1 MPDTPI
7 DGISYDD
14 TVKQFVDMSMSVG
27 SKVVMAKPNEKLDD
41 IVRNA
46 YPQAKTIAS
55 NIAELTIATI
65 NPDTVAEAQDL
76 NGTDV
81 GVVYGQIGV
90 AENGCVWIPQ
100 DMKEKAVCFISEY
113 LVIVLPKSGIVN
125 NMHEAYDR
133 ISMPKTGLGTFISG
147 PSKTADIEQAL
158 VMGAQAARGVTI
170 VIWEEY

>member
-1 MPDTPI
+1 MTYKDELLEKLRRNTHEQYSMPDTPI

-55 NIAELTIATI
+55 NITELTIATI

-81 GVVYGQIGV
+81 GVVCGQIGV

-100 DMKEKAVCFISEY
+100 DMKEKAVCFIS
-113 LVIVLPKSGIVN
+113 
-125 NMHEAYDR
+125 
-133 ISMPKTGLGTFISG
+133 
-147 PSKTADIEQAL
+147 
-158 VMGAQAARGVTI
+158 
-170 VIWEEY
+170 

>member
-1 MPDTPI
+1 MTYKDELLEKLRRNTHEQYSMPDTPI

-46 YPQAKTIAS
+46 YPEAKTIAS

-81 GVVYGQIGV
+81 G
-90 AENGCVWIPQ
+90 
-100 DMKEKAVCFISEY
+100 
-113 LVIVLPKSGIVN
+113 
-125 NMHEAYDR
+125 AYYHCH
-133 ISMPKTGLGTFISG
+133 
-147 PSKTADIEQAL
+147 
-158 VMGAQAARGVTI
+158 AACSLRSHYQRLLDVGSL
-170 VIWEEY
+170 

>member
-1 MPDTPI
+1 MTYKNELLEKLRRNTHEQYPMPDTPI

-14 TVKQFVDMSMSVG
+14 TVKQFVDISMSVG
-27 SKVVMAKPNEKLDD
+27 SKVVMAKPGEKLDD
-41 IVRNA
+41 IVRSA
-46 YPQAKTIAS
+46 YPKAKTIAS

-100 DMKEKAVCFISEY
+100 DMKEKAVCFIR
-113 LVIVLPKSGIVN
+113 VSG
-125 NMHEAYDR
+125 HR
-133 ISMPKTGLGTFISG
+133 SP
-147 PSKTADIEQAL
+147 
-158 VMGAQAARGVTI
+158 
-170 VIWEEY
+170 EERHR